1 MSLSPPR
8 DEASIAFRDRVYI
21 DAKRAAIWGL
31 SVNVV
36 LFVAKMTGGL
46 VLRSSALIADA
57 VNSIGDVTSS
67 VAVRAAL
74 HVAEQEEDDDHPYGH
89 TKAESIAGF
98 GVSLLVMFGAG
109 ILTIETIHGFSEEP
123 EIPHWSAGVV
133 AAVCSLIKESLFR
146 YTSHVAKR
154 LDSAALRATALDHR
168 SDALGSGAIAISLFA
183 APSLGAFGP
192 YVDPIAALCV
202 CAMLIIASAKM
213 FLAIAA
219 ELMDQQAD
227 AETVTKVR
235 AIAAEVDQVKDT
247 EKLRV
252 RKSGLEYFIEIHV
265 RVDGRLSVAEG
276 HRIGHEVKD
285 RLLAKM
291 PRVRDVHIHI
301 EPWTD
306 RQSLQVSMESR
317 RVEPES

>member
-8 DEASIAFRDRVYI
+8 DEASIAVRDRVYI

-36 LFVAKMTGGL
+36 LVVAKLSGGL
-46 VLRSSALIADA
+46 VLRSSALVADA

-109 ILTIETIHGFSEEP
+109 ILTIETIRRFSAAP
-123 EIPHWSAGVV
+123 TIPHWSAGVI
-133 AAVCSLIKESLFR
+133 AAVCSVIKEVVFR
-146 YTSHVAKR
+146 YTSQVAKR

-183 APSLGAFGP
+183 APYLGGFGP
-192 YVDPIAALCV
+192 FVDPVAALCV
-202 CAMLIIASAKM
+202 CGVLIMTSAKM

-227 AETVTKVR
+227 AETVAKVR
-235 AIAAEVDQVKDT
+235 DIAADVDQVKEI

-265 RVDGRLSVAEG
+265 QVDGQLSVDQG
-276 HRIGHEVKD
+276 HRIGHEVKN
-285 RLLAKM
+285 RLLANM
-291 PRVRDVHIHI
+291 PRVRDVHLHI
-301 EPWTD
+301 EPWD
-306 RQSLQVSMESR
+306 G
-317 RVEPES
+317 

>member
-8 DEASIAFRDRVYI
+8 DEASIAVRDRVYI

-31 SVNVV
+31 SVNIV
-36 LFVAKMTGGL
+36 LVVAKLCGGL

-98 GVSLLVMFGAG
+98 GVALLVMFGAG
-109 ILTIETIHGFSEEP
+109 ILTIETIRQFSAAP
-123 EIPHWSAGVV
+123 TIPHWSAGVI
-133 AAVCSLIKESLFR
+133 AAVCAVIKEVVFR
-146 YTSHVAKR
+146 YTSQVAKR
-154 LDSAALRATALDHR
+154 LSSAALRATALDHR
-168 SDALGSGAIAISLFA
+168 SDALGSAAIAISLFA
-183 APSLGAFGP
+183 APYLGGFGP
-192 YVDPIAALCV
+192 YVDPVAALCV
-202 CAMLIIASAKM
+202 CGVLIMTSAKM

-227 AETVTKVR
+227 AETVAKVR
-235 AIAAEVDQVKDT
+235 DIAADVDQVKEI

-265 RVDGRLSVAEG
+265 QVDGQLSVDQG
-276 HRIGHEVKD
+276 HRIAHEVKN
-285 RLLAKM
+285 RLLANM
-291 PRVRDVHIHI
+291 PRVRDVHIHV
-301 EPWTD
+301 EPWD
-306 RQSLQVSMESR
+306 G
-317 RVEPES
+317 